1 MMKLNLEDDRYCFA
15 CGEKNPY
22 GLKLKFSK
30 EEDKVWTELKIQKWM
45 QGYKDIAHGGIIGLV
60 LDEVIVNAC
69 YLNGLKAVS
78 AELNIRLKKPCFVG
92 EKIKFIG
99 KILERKKR
107 IIICK
112 AEALREGEIVAEAK
126 GKCVVLNEE
135 V

>member
-1 MMKLNLEDDRYCFA
+1 MKLNLEDDRYCFA
-15 CGEKNPY
+15 CGEKNPH

-30 EEDKVWTELKIQKWM
+30 GEDKVWTELEIQKWM

-69 YLNGLKAVS
+69 YLNGLKVVS
-78 AELNIRLKKPCFVG
+78 AELNIRLKRPCFVG

-99 KILERKKR
+99 QILGRR
-107 IIICK
+107 RRVIICK
-112 AEALREGEIVAEAK
+112 AEALRNGEVIAEAE